1 MPKNPI
7 MLSKTF
13 DNTTLKII
21 NNPEI
26 SLYTLLMVIDIFY
39 SYKEW
44 IEAYEYG
51 VEIKH
56 IQPRQ
61 KLMDKYERYK
71 NEV

>member
-1 MPKNPI
+1 MQFVI
-7 MLSKTF
+7 
-13 DNTTLKII
+13 LKD
-21 NNPEI
+21 E
-26 SLYTLLMVIDIFY
+26 
-39 SYKEW
+39 
-44 IEAYEYG
+44 YELDQYG

>member
-1 MPKNPI
+1 
-7 MLSKTF
+7 
-13 DNTTLKII
+13 
-21 NNPEI
+21 
-26 SLYTLLMVIDIFY
+26 MVIDIFY